1 MNEVIERELMAIAK
15 QQAVRILY
23 ACEAGSR
30 SYGMET
36 SSSDYDIRLITM
48 KPVRA
53 YVSVAKPSLA
63 WSHSAPP
70 YEWHSWDIFKALELL
85 RKSNPSLY
93 EWFSTPIV
101 YAKDDFFYMKMKEII
116 SKHYSLRVLAHHYH
130 ALAIKNIHALT
141 KKEMEPKAYV
151 KTYVQAL
158 RGALMFRWIV
168 RRHMLPPLPLTELVD
183 GDASLCGL
191 VERLKMAKQGEQ
203 MDVRLFAPE
212 TVAALLDV
220 DTSAMERLP
229 AGEPLD
235 VRILD
240 ELVWTLLGI

>member
-1 MNEVIERELMAIAK
+1 MNKVIERGLMAIET

-36 SSSDYDIRLITM
+36 PASDYDIRLITM

-53 YVSVAKPSLA
+53 YVSVVKPSLS

-101 YAKDDFFYMKMKEII
+101 YAKDDFFYTKMKEMID
-116 SKHYSLRVLAHHYH
+116 KHYSLRVLAHHYH
-130 ALAIKNIHALT
+130 SLAIKNIHTLT
-141 KKEMEPKAYV
+141 KKEMEPKAYI

-168 RRHMLPPLPLTELVD
+168 CRGTLPPLLFTELVD
-183 GDASLCGL
+183 GDASLREL
-191 VERLKMAKQGEQ
+191 VERLKLAKQGEQ
-203 MDVRLFAPE
+203 TDVRQFAPE

-220 DTSAMERLP
+220 DSSVIETLP

-235 VRILD
+235 VRMLD
-240 ELVWTLLGI
+240 ELAWTLLGV

>member
-1 MNEVIERELMAIAK
+1 MSEAIERGLLAIEK

-36 SSSDYDIRLITM
+36 PASDYDIRLITM

-53 YVSVAKPSLA
+53 YVSVIQPSLA

-101 YAKDDFFYMKMKEII
+101 YAKDDFFYTKMKEMIN
-116 SKHYSLRVLAHHYH
+116 KHYSLQVLARHYH
-130 ALAIKNIHALT
+130 SLSIKNIRALA
-141 KKEMEPKAYV
+141 KKEMEPKAYI

-168 RRHMLPPLPLTELVD
+168 RQSALPPLPLAELVD
-183 GDASLCGL
+183 GDASLHEL
-191 VERLKMAKQGEQ
+191 VERLKLAKQGEQ
-203 MDVRLFAPE
+203 TDVRLFAPE
-212 TVAALLDV
+212 TVESLLDV
-220 DTSAMERLP
+220 GSSVIETLP
-229 AGEPLD
+229 VGEPLD
-235 VRILD
+235 VRMLD
-240 ELVWTLLGI
+240 ELAWTLLGV

>member
-1 MNEVIERELMAIAK
+1 MSEAIERGLLAIEK

-36 SSSDYDIRLITM
+36 PASDYDIRLITM

-53 YVSVAKPSLA
+53 YVSVIQPSLA

-101 YAKDDFFYMKMKEII
+101 YAKDDFFYTKMKEMI
-116 SKHYSLRVLAHHYH
+116 SRHYSLRVLAHHYH
-130 ALAIKNIHALT
+130 SLAIKNIHALT
-141 KKEMEPKAYV
+141 KKEMERKAYI

-158 RGALMFRWIV
+158 RGALMFRWIA
-168 RRHMLPPLPLTELVD
+168 RRGTLPPLSFAELID
-183 GDASLCGL
+183 GDATLREL
-191 VERLKMAKQGEQ
+191 VERLKLAKQEEET
-203 MDVRLFAPE
+203 DVRLFAPE

-220 DTSAMERLP
+220 DLSLIETLP
-229 AGEPLD
+229 VGEPLD
-235 VRILD
+235 VRMLD
-240 ELVWTLLGI
+240 ELAWTLLGV